1 MFIKI
6 WLSYILGYLKI
17 SIEGYYIERFINICK
32 NDKITIWNL
41 KRNKNIKL
49 TLNVRTSEFKKICK
63 IARKTKCKVK
73 IENKKG
79 LPFLLHKYKKRK
91 IFIVL
96 LLILIILIG
105 LSSNFVWNVDIVE
118 ENNQAL
124 ENISYDIENAG
135 LKTGIPKAKVNTKEI
150 INKIRLERKDVAW
163 VGIELK
169 GTNAIVKLV
178 KADAKPDIINENEF
192 CNIISNK
199 EGVITKINSQ
209 TGTANVKVGDT
220 VKVNDVL
227 INGWME
233 GKFTGIRYVHAKGE
247 IEAKVW
253 YTKNKKIYYNTTQ
266 TQETGNVEKKY
277 GLKINNFKIN
287 FSKRVSKFQIYDTI
301 ETENKFKLFSDFY
314 LPISILKTT
323 NKELENT
330 QKSYDLEQA
339 KNIGIEELQEE
350 LDKEIENKDKIV
362 NKNINTYEDEDGVN
376 VYVTYEVLENI
387 GTNEKIVF

>member
-1 MFIKI
+1 M
-6 WLSYILGYLKI
+6 
-17 SIEGYYIERFINICK
+17 
-32 NDKITIWNL
+32 
-41 KRNKNIKL
+41 
-49 TLNVRTSEFKKICK
+49 
-63 IARKTKCKVK
+63 
-73 IENKKG
+73 
-79 LPFLLHKYKKRK
+79 
-91 IFIVL
+91 
-96 LLILIILIG
+96 
-105 LSSNFVWNVDIVE
+105 DIVE
-118 ENNQAL
+118 ENNQVL